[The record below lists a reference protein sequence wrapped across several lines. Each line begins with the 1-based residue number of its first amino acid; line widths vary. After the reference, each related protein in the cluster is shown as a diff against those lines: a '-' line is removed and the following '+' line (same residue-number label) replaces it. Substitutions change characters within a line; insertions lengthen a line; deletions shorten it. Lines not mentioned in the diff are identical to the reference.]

1 MKIKALYPIRHDDQM
16 IAPGQTVE
24 LRPEHARPLVEAGMA
39 EMVAEPKA
47 ARGGKEAT
55 QAQ

>member
-47 ARGGKEAT
+47 ARGGKEAS